1 MSSHWVLAQR
11 PDGGLSLPLAQVSA
25 LLARLGLSDR
35 HAVAEDLL
43 RLVGAQ
49 VPLAQ
54 CTIFAFEGQ
63 GRPRTVAVG
72 DRARTQALPDISAA
86 YVSRFYRL
94 DGSLAV
100 MRQEFAAAQK
110 AGLATPRIVL
120 HRQRGEDITHP
131 EYRRVCYELPQV
143 VERLAIL
150 ALYEDWRWLSVN
162 LYRGTEHGPFDDA
175 GVRTV
180 EAFAPLIVHAVRLHH
195 TSQALSQELPELLLA
210 RLARRYPALTQRD
223 HDVLRALIEGLGSEA
238 LAQRLGLTLASAQ
251 TYQKRVYRKLG
262 VAGQRELLA
271 LLLGGGA

>member
-1 MSSHWVLAQR
+1 MGTHWVLAQR
-11 PDGGLSLPLAQVSA
+11 PAAGLALPLAQVSA
-25 LLARLGLSDR
+25 LLARLGLSHR

-72 DRARTQALPDISAA
+72 DRSRTQALPDISEA

-94 DGSLAV
+94 DGSVAA

-110 AGLATPRIVL
+110 AGMAEPRIVL
-120 HRQRGEDITHP
+120 HRQRSQDIDHP
-131 EYRRVCYELPQV
+131 EYRHICYELPQV
-143 VERLAIL
+143 AERLAIL
-150 ALYEDWRWLSVN
+150 ALYEGRRWLSVN
-162 LYRGTEHGPFDDA
+162 LYRGTEHGPFDEA
-175 GVRTV
+175 SIALV

-195 TSQALSQELPELLLA
+195 TGQALSQELPDLVLA
-210 RLARRYPALTQRD
+210 RLSRRFPALTQRD
-223 HDVLRALIEGLGSEA
+223 HDVLRALIEGLGTEA
-238 LAQRLGLTLASAQ
+238 LAQRLGLTPASAR

-271 LLLGGGA
+271 LLLGGEA